1 MYKIFGDE
9 TSIFSKFLDL
19 DKSVTELT
27 NYCKE

>member
-9 TSIFSKFLDL
+9 TSIFSKVLDL
-19 DKSVTELT
+19 DKYVTELT